1 MIRVVV
7 AGGCGRMAGGVARL
21 VSETEDM
28 ELAGIVERPDHSDI
42 GKSRYG
48 VEITADLGS
57 LLKEADAVVEFTSPS
72 GLLEILEGMK
82 GSSIPLVSGT
92 TGLSDAEFERLKESA
107 RDRAILWSP
116 NMSVGVNLLFKLA
129 AEATKALPDY
139 DTEIVEMH
147 HRYKKDAP
155 SGTAKKLA
163 EIVKDN
169 RKITK
174 TIYGR
179 EGHTG
184 ERASDELAV
193 LALRGGDVAGE
204 HTLYFATEGERL
216 ELTHRASSRLAF
228 AKGALKAIRFIAP
241 KPRGFYQF
249 ADILEE
255 G

>member
-1 MIRVVV
+1 
-7 AGGCGRMAGGVARL
+7 MAGRVARL
-21 VSETEDM
+21 VAEAEDM
-28 ELAGIVERPDHSDI
+28 ELAGIVERKDHSDI

-92 TGLSDAEFERLKESA
+92 TGLSDAEFDRLKEGA
-107 RDRAILWSP
+107 EERAILWAP
-116 NMSVGVNLLFKLA
+116 NMSVGVNLMFKLA
-129 AEATKALPDY
+129 AEATRALPDC
-139 DTEIVEMH
+139 DVEIVEMH
-147 HRYKKDAP
+147 HRHKKDAP

-228 AKGALKAIRFIAP
+228 AKGTLQAIRFIAHKP
-241 KPRGFYQF
+241 KGFYQF